1 MVERCNAACGFCKE
15 PERICKM
22 GEYKI
27 AYGEYRFA
35 ELVWE
40 NEPVNSMELARLA
53 YERLGWKKSTS
64 YTVLKKLCDRG
75 ILTNVDATVTSL
87 VTRQEIQKQE
97 SEEILRKNF
106 NNSLPMFLTAFLAD
120 KKLRKEDAEAIRRLI
135 DEKEE

>member
-1 MVERCNAACGFCKE
+1 
-15 PERICKM
+15 M

-40 NEPVNSMELARLA
+40 HEPVSSMELAKLA
-53 YERLGWKKSTS
+53 YDSLGWKKSTS

-75 ILTNVDATVTSL
+75 ILSNVNATVTSL
-87 VTRQEIQKQE
+87 VTRQEIQRQE
-97 SEEILRKNF
+97 SEDILRKSF
-106 NNSLPMFLTAFLAD
+106 NNSLPVFLTAFLSD
-120 KKLRKEDAEAIRRLI
+120 KKLGKEEAEAIRRLI